1 MITQQRSNQFT
12 ALSGQIMQPED
23 LKKVKW
29 DHCHPWTCLSFQ
41 TFPCKMQA
49 GQPTTC
55 LALQKPVVK
64 DKCSALAS
72 VQEAARG
79 NSMDRANRAKAV
91 LGNMERWLW
100 IIWWIV
106 ARTRRSWGRLRRF
119 KSLNIISSL
128 HPGPR
133 WGGGLSPLCS
143 GMLAKRYNRL
153 GEYQSL
159 AIVF

>member
-29 DHCHPWTCLSFQ
+29 DHCHPQTCLSFQ

-55 LALQKPVVK
+55 LALQKPMVK

-79 NSMDRANRAKAV
+79 NSDGPCKPSQGCSWKHGKVIMDNLTDCGRNQKI
-91 LGNMERWLW
+91 LGTHKE
-100 IIWWIV
+100 V
-106 ARTRRSWGRLRRF
+106 
-119 KSLNIISSL
+119 
-128 HPGPR
+128 
-133 WGGGLSPLCS
+133 
-143 GMLAKRYNRL
+143 
-153 GEYQSL
+153 
-159 AIVF
+159 